1 MKAKEKKMNIKECFL
16 DLSESEA
23 QEVASLIKEPQNG
36 RIAEETMV
44 QLNLL
49 LEGYGVEVIKGEWID
64 SYSYYHDII
73 ATYVNLGDDL
83 YVVTVVHNSE
93 SGEYEVIDLGTW
105 MERKLRGEDA
115 ILNKVKQ

>member
-1 MKAKEKKMNIKECFL
+1 MNIKECFL

-23 QEVASLIKEPQNG
+23 QEVASLIEEPQNG

-49 LEGYGVEVIKGEWID
+49 LEGYGVEVVKGEWKWID
-64 SYSYYHDII
+64 SYYHDII
-73 ATYVNLGDDL
+73 ATYVNLGDP

-105 MERKLRGEDA
+105 MERELGGEDA
-115 ILNKVKQ
+115 ILNEV